1 MTKRHYLLHRS
12 IARISM
18 VLQDMSPGDYAL
30 RAPVDLRLLIAL
42 PVRQTI
48 IRSHVGNRGLGIQF

>member
-30 RAPVDLRLLIAL
+30 RPPVDLRLLVAL
-42 PVRQTI
+42 PV
-48 IRSHVGNRGLGIQF
+48 SFGGLVFAALAPAKFGYQ